1 MSITGTGSRKPE
13 PSNRKLKSNSGSA
26 KWQCLSEKF
35 RYCARISGT
44 IAGNSELRCFTG
56 TPESRTHLAA
66 TDDAQNR
73 LQQTTAQ
80 KQQLERSLEIGDY
93 AIDKQEELRQLDHTW
108 NNSTITSKTT
118 L

>member
-1 MSITGTGSRKPE
+1 M
-13 PSNRKLKSNSGSA
+13 A
-26 KWQCLSEKF
+26 VSE
-35 RYCARISGT
+35 REIQVLRQEYRT

-56 TPESRTHLAA
+56 GGQLAHLAA

-73 LQQTTAQ
+73 YNKPSPKA
-80 KQQLERSLEIGDY
+80 ERSLEIGDY
-93 AIDKQEELRQLDHTW
+93 AIDKQEELRQLDDTW